1 MRRVEGCPACGQADV
16 RIAAAASADVL
27 ARFRAFSKI
36 KYGGLL
42 DNWLHDIE
50 LVILGCR
57 ACGHH
62 WYRDQPDPEQLD
74 AMYAAGRPLRG
85 GTAAPSS
92 EPSPEMAH
100 EMHRLRGLLPV
111 DNASLLDYGS
121 GFGRWARAAAQ
132 AGFAVT
138 AFEPCQARGREDGVP
153 FTLVQDI
160 AALHSQTFDVVNLEQ
175 VLEHVPDPFAL
186 LQDIRGY
193 CYAGS
198 LVRIAVP
205 NILRCDEGEAIWREW
220 PFDGCRAHVL
230 APFEHLHGFTPRS
243 LRQVVARAGFVPVAA
258 FRTLLRY
265 PVASVRWRLGR
276 WMPKLDQTFL
286 IVRPLRA

>member
-50 LVILGCR
+50 LVILGCL

-62 WYRDQPDPEQLD
+62 WYRDQPEPVQLD

-85 GTAAPSS
+85 STAAPAR
-92 EPSPEMAH
+92 EPSPEMIH
-100 EMHRLRGLLPV
+100 EMHRLRGLLLE

-121 GFGRWARAAAQ
+121 GFGRWARAAVQ
-132 AGFAVT
+132 AGFAVS
-138 AFEPCQARGREDGVP
+138 AFEPSQARASEHGVP
-153 FTLVQDI
+153 FTLVHDI
-160 AALHSQTFDVVNLEQ
+160 AALHGQTFDVVNLEQ
-175 VLEHVPDPFAL
+175 VLEHVSEPFAL
-186 LQDIRGY
+186 LQGLRSY
-193 CYAGS
+193 CHAGS

-205 NILRCDEGEAIWREW
+205 NILRCDEGGAIWREW
-220 PFDGCRAHVL
+220 PFDGRIMHVM

-258 FRTLLRY
+258 LRTLLRY
-265 PVASVRWRLGR
+265 PAATVRWKLGR
-276 WMPKLDQTFL
+276 WMPRLDQTFL